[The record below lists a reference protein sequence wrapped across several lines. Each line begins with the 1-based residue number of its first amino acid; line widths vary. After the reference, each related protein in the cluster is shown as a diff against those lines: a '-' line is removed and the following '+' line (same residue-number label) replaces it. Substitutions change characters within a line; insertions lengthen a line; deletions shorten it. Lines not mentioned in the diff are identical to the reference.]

1 MKQNTIDAIKTLIA
15 NARKTAGE
23 LQNKKRK
30 SHDEVFKLAVLY
42 RDIVEV
48 ENFIKDKVARKA

>member
-15 NARKTAGE
+15 NARKSAGE
-23 LQNKKRK
+23 LHSKKRK
-30 SHDEVFKLAVLY
+30 SQNEVYEEAVLY

-48 ENFIKDKVARKA
+48 ENFISKQKIK

>member
-23 LQNKKRK
+23 LHSKKRK
-30 SHDEVFKLAVLY
+30 SQDDVFEEAVLY
-42 RDIVEV
+42 RDIIEV
-48 ENFIKDKVARKA
+48 ENFIKKYE